1 MPYGAHE
8 SVTVDSTAGGVA
20 LTAATIIPFN
30 RAVLTVETAAIRYT
44 VDGTAPTT
52 AVGHLAQPGDVIK
65 LAGNDELTR
74 FRAIRQG
81 GVSGTIMASYG
92 TGGS

>member
-1 MPYGAHE
+1 MPYGKHE
-8 SVTVDSTAGGVA
+8 AVTVDSTAGGVG
-20 LTAATIIPFN
+20 LTAATIAGTN
-30 RAVLTVETAAIRYT
+30 RALLTVETAAIRYT
-44 VDGTAPTT
+44 VNGTAPTT

-65 LAGNDELTR
+65 LESQDELTK

-92 TGGS
+92 AGV

>member
-8 SVTVDSTAGGVA
+8 SVTVDNTAGGVA

-30 RAVLTVETAAIRYT
+30 RALLTVETAAIRFT
-44 VDGTAPTT
+44 ADGTAPTT
-52 AVGHLAQPGDVIK
+52 AIGHLAQPGDVIK